1 MKKIT
6 FGVIVG
12 NRGFF
17 PDALAKE
24 GRKNIMA
31 VLRENGYN
39 AVALK
44 LNDTKF
50 GAVETYG
57 EAKQCAA
64 LFAQN
69 AGKIDGLIVTLP
81 NFGDEKGVAEAI
93 KQSGL
98 QCPILIHAEQ
108 DDQANMVMGARRDSF
123 CSKISVCNNLV
134 QAGIPFTLTSQHTL
148 AVTSKAFQQ
157 DLARFAATCRILRGL
172 KNVRFGAIGSRPAAF
187 NTVRYSEKILEMA
200 GIAVEPIDLY
210 EILGWVD
217 RLDAKDRKVKA
228 KLKAIQAYTDCAAIP
243 EAALLKMAKFGA
255 VWTAGPRRTN

>member
-17 PDALAKE
+17 PDALAQQ

-44 LNDTKF
+44 LNDSKF
-50 GAVETYG
+50 GAVETYA

-108 DDQANMVMGARRDSF
+108 DDHRERHDKSN
-123 CSKISVCNNLV
+123 
-134 QAGIPFTLTSQHTL
+134 
-148 AVTSKAFQQ
+148 
-157 DLARFAATCRILRGL
+157 
-172 KNVRFGAIGSRPAAF
+172 
-187 NTVRYSEKILEMA
+187 
-200 GIAVEPIDLY
+200 
-210 EILGWVD
+210 
-217 RLDAKDRKVKA
+217 
-228 KLKAIQAYTDCAAIP
+228 
-243 EAALLKMAKFGA
+243 
-255 VWTAGPRRTN
+255 